1 MKFGLIGH
9 PISHSLSP
17 RLFEA
22 AYAGRYSYDLI
33 DEADFA
39 RAMETFLRE
48 YDGVNVTAPFKQE
61 AYLSADM
68 HDSSASRVRAANLL
82 KKDARGQVT
91 AYNTDYLG
99 VKMILQDHFEL
110 EESGNEDNIKALVI
124 GCGGAGKAAACAAA
138 DLGMETT
145 VVNRTLQKAEDFV
158 SLEGNSQMKA
168 APVSD
173 VCRLIEENNLIIYTV
188 PETIEQIKYISRR
201 TFRGKSILEAGYA
214 SPCFARRQRRPVA
227 DIMTMHKDR
236 ITIPQRCYYIS
247 GELWLLAQAI
257 CGYSIFTGEA
267 PDETAMLSSIRR

>member
-33 DEADFA
+33 DEADFG
-39 RAMETFLRE
+39 RAMETFRRD
-48 YDGVNVTAPFKQE
+48 YDGVNVTAPFKE
-61 AYLSADM
+61 KAYTAADM
-68 HDSSASRVRAANLL
+68 YDSSASRVRAANLL
-82 KKDARGQVT
+82 MKDAGGQVT

-99 VKMILQDHFEL
+99 VRMILQDHFEL
-110 EESGNEDNIKALVI
+110 EESGNEDSIKALVI

-145 VVNRTLQKAEDFV
+145 VVNRTLEKAVEFV
-158 SLEGNSQMKA
+158 SQAGNSQMKA
-168 APVSD
+168 APIKD
-173 VCRLIEENNLIIYTV
+173 VCSLIEESNLIIYTV
-188 PETIEQIKYISRR
+188 PMAIEQIKYISRR
-201 TFRGKSILEAGYA
+201 TFRGKSILEASYA

-227 DIMTMHKDR
+227 DIMTMHKDK

-257 CGYSIFTGEA
+257 CGYSVFTGES
-267 PDETAMLSSIRR
+267 PDETAMLRSIRR